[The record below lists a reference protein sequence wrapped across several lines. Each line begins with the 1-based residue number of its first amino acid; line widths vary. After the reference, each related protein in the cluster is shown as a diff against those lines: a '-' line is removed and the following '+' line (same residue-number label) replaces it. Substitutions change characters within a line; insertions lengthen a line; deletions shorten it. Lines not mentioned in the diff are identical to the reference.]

1 MVWEYDPVLN
11 ALNDDLIAK
20 FKNEGKVIY
29 DEFEKPGED
38 ENKLAGEWT
47 SHIVKLEEFKG
58 KNVYIAFVNEN

>member
-29 DEFEKPGED
+29 ER
-38 ENKLAGEWT
+38 
-47 SHIVKLEEFKG
+47 I
-58 KNVYIAFVNEN
+58 